1 MLFIKAFTSYFH
13 IYRPPTPS
21 AVASPHRPPS
31 SSSDCANGAIHR
43 HRRETAEERFN
54 MLARGW
60 LAYPVTPT
68 HHQSTAEERLYK
80 RHPIGLPRD
89 ALRHTQRAEPPFP
102 GSPALRLNQ
111 LLFFLQ
117 HNFLC
122 LAVDNNHIYTLVK
135 ANLAHAAECQLS
147 GYGVDCKRLVA
158 LNADYAVGCNNLS
171 CLCLNLCYC

>member
-13 IYRPPTPS
+13 IYRPPTPPT
-21 AVASPHRPPS
+21 VPSPHRPS
-31 SSSDCANGAIHR
+31 SSSYCPIGAIHR
-43 HRRETAEERFN
+43 HRRKNRRRAVVQTSSHRF
-54 MLARGW
+54 A
-60 LAYPVTPT
+60 
-68 HHQSTAEERLYK
+68 S
-80 RHPIGLPRD
+80 PRD

-122 LAVDNNHIYTLVK
+122 LAVDNNHIDTLVK

-171 CLCLNLCYC
+171 CICLNLCYC

>member
-1 MLFIKAFTSYFH
+1 
-13 IYRPPTPS
+13 
-21 AVASPHRPPS
+21 
-31 SSSDCANGAIHR
+31 
-43 HRRETAEERFN
+43 

-68 HHQSTAEERLYK
+68 HHPSTAEERFNMLA
-80 RHPIGLPRD
+80 RGWFASPRD

-122 LAVDNNHIYTLVK
+122 LAVDNNHIDTLVK

-147 GYGVDCKRLVA
+147 GYGVDCKCLVA
-158 LNADYAVGCNNLS
+158 FNTDYAVGGNNLS